1 MVLKYLI
8 YTLDYELH
16 YIGYSAILESYG
28 DANWISNIT
37 NSKSISLYI
46 FTLNRV
52 VEYWK
57 SSN

>member
-28 DANWISNIT
+28 DAN
-37 NSKSISLYI
+37 
-46 FTLNRV
+46 
-52 VEYWK
+52 
-57 SSN
+57 